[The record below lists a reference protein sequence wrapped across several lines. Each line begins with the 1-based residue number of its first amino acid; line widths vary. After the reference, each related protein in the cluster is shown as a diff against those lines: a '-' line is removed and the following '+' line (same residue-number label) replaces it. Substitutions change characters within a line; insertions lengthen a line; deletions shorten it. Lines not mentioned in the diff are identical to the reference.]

1 MTEPT
6 TPRVAQGRTMTQDPI
21 RNADTNPDTWLHA
34 SDLFEPLAAAQCY
47 PHVFMTLLEDLA
59 GTDATVGDLTRALPD
74 DDWLDFLRAHAGII
88 KCEPQDALKFFAT
101 EIIEQMLR
109 RINERVPGHQRVF
122 AGAHRFRAGVPRD
135 AGGPRRVSG
144 HGDHLMGHIRR
155 PAAMR
160 HVD

>member
-74 DDWLDFLRAHAGII
+74 DDWLDFLRAHAGIR
-88 KCEPQDALKFFAT
+88 CEPQDALKFFAD
-101 EIIEQMLR
+101 EIVEQMLH
-109 RINERVPGHQRVF
+109 RINERYPVTQGYSP
-122 AGAHRFRAGVPRD
+122 
-135 AGGPRRVSG
+135 
-144 HGDHLMGHIRR
+144 LHIAFLAVCR
-155 PAAMR
+155 AMR
-160 HVD
+160 AAHDEVVDTEIT